1 MGRSKNGK
9 DTNGKGNTPDIPPSG
24 KVVSSITEKMS
35 KVSLGSVGTKS
46 IPPPPALMKAGGWHG
61 QSSDIPSA
69 RRYTR
74 KVIG

>member
-1 MGRSKNGK
+1 MGRRSKNGK
-9 DTNGKGNTPDIPPSG
+9 DTDGKGNTPDIPSS
-24 KVVSSITEKMS
+24 KVVSSITEKIS

-46 IPPPPALMKAGGWHG
+46 RPPPPALMKAGGWHG
-61 QSSDIPSA
+61 PSSDIPSA